1 MRTFLRYA
9 SLNTLGML
17 GLSLYILADTFFIA
31 ADMGAD
37 GLAALNLAI
46 PFYSLI
52 HGTGLMLGTGGA
64 TRYTFLKEQGRHREA
79 DEVFTHSL
87 VSGWAAGL
95 GCLLAGL
102 TLSRVFAALLGAEGD
117 VLTMTDTYLKVIL
130 LFAPAFMSNQ
140 VMLAFVRND
149 GGPQFALWG
158 MLAGSF
164 GNIILDYVFI
174 FPLGMGI
181 GGAVLATGLAPLISL
196 GVLSPFFIGRRNG
209 FRLRRC
215 RFRPRTLSRL
225 TALGLPALI
234 TEVSAAVAMFL
245 FNGLMLSLRGS
256 VGVAA
261 YGVIAN
267 LALVVSALY
276 TGVAQ
281 GMQPL
286 ASRAFG
292 RGESTRPL
300 LKYGLTA
307 VLGLSALICALLY
320 ADRDGAAALFNR
332 QGNADLQALAVQGL
346 TLYFI
351 GCPFAG
357 CNILFSLYFP
367 AVDQP
372 GRGQAT
378 SLSRTLLLIP
388 CALAASALWGIAG
401 LWLSFP
407 MAEALTLCL
416 SCFLLKKSHN
426 FKGIHQS

>member
-1 MRTFLRYA
+1 MKTFLRYA

-46 PFYSLI
+46 PVYSLI
-52 HGTGLMLGTGGA
+52 HGMGLLLGAGGA
-64 TRYTFLKEQGRHREA
+64 TRYTFLKEQGRAKDA
-79 DEVFTHSL
+79 DAAFTHSL
-87 VSGWAAGL
+87 FSAWGCGL
-95 GCLLAGL
+95 ICLLMGL
-102 TLSRVFAALLGAEGD
+102 TLSRTFAGCLGAEGD
-117 VLTMTDTYLKVIL
+117 VLLMTDTYLKVIL
-130 LFAPAFMSNQ
+130 LFAPGFMTNQ

-181 GGAVLATGLAPLISL
+181 LGAVIATGLAPLISL
-196 GVLSPFFIGRRNG
+196 AVLSPFFLKKRNT
-209 FRLRRC
+209 FSLCRCRPALKTLRRI
-215 RFRPRTLSRL
+215 
-225 TALGLPALI
+225 TALGLPSLI
-234 TEVSAAVAMFL
+234 TELSSAVVMFL
-245 FNGLMLSLRGS
+245 FNALMLSLCGS
-256 VGVAA
+256 TGVAA
-261 YGVIAN
+261 YGVVAN

-286 ASRAFG
+286 ASRAYS
-292 RGESTRPL
+292 RGETTRPL
-300 LKYGLTA
+300 LRCGLGT
-307 VLGLSALICALLY
+307 VLTLSALIYTALFLNSE
-320 ADRDGAAALFNR
+320 GAASLFNS
-332 QGNADLQALAVQGL
+332 QGNAALQALAVQGL
-346 TLYFI
+346 QLYFI

-367 AVDQP
+367 AVDKPAQ
-372 GRGQAT
+372 GQTA
-378 SLSRTLLLIP
+378 SLMRTLLLIP
-388 CALAASALWGIAG
+388 FAFAGASLWGVTG

-407 MAEALTLCL
+407 LAEAATLCV
-416 SCFLLKKSHN
+416 SCALFKKST
-426 FKGIHQS
+426 